1 MRKIPR
7 LSECTGVLC
16 VSRFNKGALSVAD
29 IEELPNL
36 FFQDDAYWDVFCEET
51 RDCLLVASDMLDAV
65 ERGTNRVEPDIDLAE
80 FGEDAPQIACVLE
93 RLAVM
98 LRRAAELR
106 LPEK

>member
-1 MRKIPR
+1 MYRASTK
-7 LSECTGVLC
+7 GV
-16 VSRFNKGALSVAD
+16 VSVAD

-51 RDCLLVASDMLDAV
+51 RDCLLEASDMLDAV
-65 ERGTNRVEPDIDLAE
+65 ERGTNRVEPDLAE
-80 FGEDAPQIACVLE
+80 FAEDAPQIACVLE
-93 RLAVM
+93 RLAVI